1 MFKLLSKPVASV
13 ILVLLLLLLSKE
25 ALAQKPNEETIY
37 HPSAQEDGLE
47 RIDSEGNYIYN
58 TDEPL
63 RNQSF
68 NLRLGM
74 VHNPD
79 IGVMITSITDGTE
92 NFIHFDDM
100 YDGAEKLSIGLDYE
114 YFFTTEGGKLGV
126 QGGLAFQ
133 FAQGHGRLASDPTQ
147 ESVEKFTFI
156 TMPLFLGLTYRFEYK
171 DRQLLAPYISG
182 GGTYV
187 ALVETRD
194 DRSKPNFTGNFGFYG
209 AGGCLFNITALDRD
223 LSGEMRSEYGIANL
237 WVSAEFRSVYVDSE
251 AFSYINNFIQAG
263 VTVDY

>member
-1 MFKLLSKPVASV
+1 MFKLSSKSVASA

-25 ALAQKPNEETIY
+25 ALAQKPNEENIY
-37 HPSAQEDGLE
+37 HPAAKEDGLE

-63 RNQSF
+63 RDQSF
-68 NLRLGM
+68 NLRIGM

-79 IGVMITSITDGTE
+79 IGVMVTSETDGTE
-92 NFIHFDDM
+92 SYVHFDDM
-100 YDGAEKLSIGLDYE
+100 YDGAQKLSIGLDYE
-114 YFFTTEGGKLGV
+114 YYFSTQNGKLGV

-182 GGTYV
+182 GGTYAV
-187 ALVETRD
+187 LVETRD
-194 DRSKPNFTGNFGFYG
+194 DRSKPNMIGSFGFYG
-209 AGGCLFNITALDRD
+209 SGGCLLNITAMDRD
-223 LSGEMRSEYGIANL
+223 LSAEMRSEYGIANL
-237 WVSAEFRSVYVDSE
+237 WVSAEFRTVYVESD